1 MQSFGHPALADL
13 GPGWA
18 GWGGDYDAG
27 FGFTSA
33 RPSTAVRLAAG
44 NGLTFAFP
52 ARDAAHVRSLYA
64 LAVQNGG

>member
-1 MQSFGHPALADL
+1 MRALA
-13 GPGWA
+13 
-18 GWGGDYDAG
+18 
-27 FGFTSA
+27 FTSA

-64 LAVQNGG
+64 LAVQNGGKD